1 MEALDIEELNFDE
14 YNREVYFEGNKND
27 YKSSKLFNH
36 SSAIDAQ
43 KRYKMEIEKFVNKYK
58 SGLASNEIDEANLGR
73 IKKRKL

>member
-14 YNREVYFEGNKND
+14 YNREVYFEDNKND
-27 YKSSKLFNH
+27 YKSSKLFNQ

-43 KRYKMEIEKFVNKYK
+43 KRYKMEIEKFVHKHK
-58 SGLASNEIDEANLGR
+58 SGLANNEFDEANLGR